1 MLKTIVSK
9 ELTYEFTRVCKIV
22 PDKAIKTIGEI
33 YPYEKTRSD
42 F

>member
-9 ELTYEFTRVCKIV
+9 GLIYEFTRVRIII
-22 PDKAIKTIGEI
+22 PAKATKPIGEI
-33 YPYEKTRSD
+33 YPYEKTHGD